1 MVERVVLN
9 ALEMSL
15 CRRIVAT
22 CDATKS
28 GFLRPRLRGGAH
40 RLEDKTIH
48 LYAQSLGN
56 QNAVKH
62 IEKPLHKQRQ

>member
-1 MVERVVLN
+1 VERVVPN
-9 ALEMSL
+9 ALADGMRR
-15 CRRIVAT
+15 CRLVLFRASRDPFT
-22 CDATKS
+22 
-28 GFLRPRLRGGAH
+28 H